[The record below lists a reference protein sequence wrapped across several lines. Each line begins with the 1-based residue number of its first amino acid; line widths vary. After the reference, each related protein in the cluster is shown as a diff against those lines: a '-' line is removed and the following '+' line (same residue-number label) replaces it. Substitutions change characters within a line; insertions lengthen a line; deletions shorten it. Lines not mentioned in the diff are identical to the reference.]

1 MPHTATMEKRVSLSL
16 AAAQCENDAA
26 IPRRLTLRA
35 NFLWTLVGNVVYA
48 ACQWG
53 IIVLLA
59 KLGSPE
65 LVGEF
70 GLALAITAPVLIG
83 ASLSLRNVQA
93 TDTAGEYTFGHY
105 LSLRVFTTAVAL
117 LVIAG
122 VVACSGCTPRLAAV
136 IFLIGLAKGFES
148 ISDIFF
154 GYLQQREQMDRI
166 ARSMIVKGILSLGA
180 VALAI
185 HFTANLAFAA
195 AGMAAVWAA
204 MLFCYDAPVAA
215 RLLPGAIPAVRLLI
229 PRWTPRMLWRLALLA
244 LPGGIVMM
252 LISFSGNIPRYFIAG
267 HLGTHELGIFAA
279 LVYPMVAGSTVI
291 GALGQSATPR
301 LAQIYARADRHA
313 FALLLGRMVIIGAV
327 LGVLGVFVVW
337 LAGAPILT
345 LLYRP
350 EYANYVH
357 VFLWIAIATGLGYAA
372 SFLGYGM
379 TAARYFRAQVPVF
392 FVTMLV
398 TAAACALLIPRY
410 QLVGA
415 AFAILAATVVQAIGS
430 AAVIWHALAGCKSK

>member
-1 MPHTATMEKRVSLSL
+1 VPRTQTMESPVSVPV

-35 NFLWTLVGNVVYA
+35 NFLWTLAGNLVYA

-53 IIVLLA
+53 IIMLLA

-105 LSLRVFTTAVAL
+105 LSLRVFTTALAL
-117 LVIAG
+117 LIVAG
-122 VVACSGCTPRLAAV
+122 VVACSGWPPRLAAT
-136 IFLIGLAKGFES
+136 IFLVGLAKGVES

-154 GYLQQREQMDRI
+154 GYFQQREQMDRI
-166 ARSMIVKGILSLGA
+166 ARSMIVKAILSLGA

-185 HFTANLAFAA
+185 CFTGNLAFAA
-195 AGMAAVWAA
+195 AGMAAVWAV

-229 PRWTPRMLWRLALLA
+229 PRWTPRVLWRLVLLA

-267 HLGTHELGIFAA
+267 HLGTRELGIFAA
-279 LVYPMVAGSTVI
+279 LVYPMIAGSTVI

-301 LAQIYARADRHA
+301 LAQIYARADRQA
-313 FALLLGRMVIIGAV
+313 FGRLLGRMVIFGGV
-327 LGVLGVFVVW
+327 LGVLGVLAVW

-350 EYANYVH
+350 EYANHVH
-357 VFLWIAIATGLGYAA
+357 VFLWIAIAMGLGYAA

-379 TAARYFRAQVPVF
+379 TAARYFRAQVPIF

-398 TAAACALLIPRY
+398 TAAGCALLIPRY
-410 QLVGA
+410 HLTGA

-430 AAVIWHALAGCKSK
+430 AAVIWHALAACKTK